1 MRKKRIKRAIAA
13 FVVLLAIAALMLN
26 LNRIIASRY
35 EILGADV
42 SHWQG
47 DVDFSLL
54 EQQGVRFAFIKATEG
69 SAHVDEKFEENLA
82 RVQETDMKFGFY
94 HFFSFDSPGET
105 QAENYIARVPAL
117 ENLLP
122 PVIDVEYYGDYF
134 RRPPEIEPVQA
145 QLRAM
150 IDRLEAHYGKKPIL
164 YATQRA
170 YRRYIQGAFDDCDL
184 WIRSVYL
191 PPLNADWTFWQY
203 TDRARLNGYSGTEKF
218 IDLNVFRGDAEAFVR
233 YCHS

>member
-13 FVVLLAIAALMLN
+13 FIVLLAIAALMLN

-203 TDRARLNGYSGTEKF
+203 TDRARLNGYSGAEKC
-218 IDLNVFRGDAEAFVR
+218 IDLNVFRGDAEAFAR

>member
-1 MRKKRIKRAIAA
+1 MRKRRIKRAIAA
-13 FVVLLAIAALMLN
+13 LIALIAIAALGLN

-69 SAHVDEKFEENLA
+69 SAHVDERFEENLA

-105 QAENYIARVPAL
+105 QAEHYIARVPAL
-117 ENLLP
+117 ENLQP
-122 PVIDVEYYGDYF
+122 PVIDVE
-134 RRPPEIEPVQA
+134 
-145 QLRAM
+145 
-150 IDRLEAHYGKKPIL
+150 
-164 YATQRA
+164 
-170 YRRYIQGAFDDCDL
+170 
-184 WIRSVYL
+184 
-191 PPLNADWTFWQY
+191 
-203 TDRARLNGYSGTEKF
+203 
-218 IDLNVFRGDAEAFVR
+218 
-233 YCHS
+233 

>member
-82 RVQETDMKFGFY
+82 RVQGTDMKFGFY

-134 RRPPEIEPVQA
+134 RHPPEIEPVQA

-203 TDRARLNGYSGTEKF
+203 TDRARLNGYSGAEKC
-218 IDLNVFRGDAEAFVR
+218 INLNVFRGDAEAFAR

>member
-117 ENLLP
+117 ENLLS

-134 RRPPEIEPVQA
+134 RHPPEIEPVQA